1 MTSTALDRPAQSPSS
16 GPSLFSGKIPPS
28 VLIGALLLFAANIL
42 TAGLSVP
49 LWLDENFSATIAA
62 QPTFARLVD
71 WCLNELSGPLYY
83 SLLWAWEKIAGD
95 GNVALR
101 IPSIA
106 LSIAAPAFLLWKGH
120 PDRTTRT
127 LWALCIALW
136 QPGLGIATEAR
147 PYTLMLFLGC
157 VQAVSFLH
165 LMRAPTTRQAAI
177 WAGVSAL
184 AVLTHYHALVIS
196 GVQGLAYLLV
206 WRQTALR
213 TWPALL
219 VLAPMAAWMS
229 WHLQFVLHY
238 ANSGQTWYQV
248 LTWQQA
254 LVVPVFFCGSMATAA
269 ALVVLLPASLYARFA
284 RARAADAP
292 PIRLSPE
299 LVLTA
304 TGLIAT
310 LIVVAMGF
318 VRPSFSMRY
327 LLAYVGAV
335 SLLIPLVL
343 REVKPLLPVAPML
356 IVMLFI
362 GTAVPP
368 LVQNL
373 KAPQAD
379 HRYQFNFEQPSDW
392 IIAQT
397 PNDGHARRLVFL
409 WDNPTALL
417 GKPQKLAD
425 VGGFFFRRDHR
436 PVEVL
441 IPHYGLNAD
450 PYPAVLAL
458 TQGRADTAVIWAF
471 DKAVPNTS
479 ALRYAP
485 GVLQDKARWT
495 CRDFG
500 ADSIAVLA
508 CVPRR

>member
-1 MTSTALDRPAQSPSS
+1 MTSAALNRPAQSPSS
-16 GPSLFSGKIPPS
+16 GPSLFSGEIPRA
-28 VLIGALLLFAANIL
+28 VLVGALVLFVANIL
-42 TAGLSVP
+42 TASLRVP

-62 QPTFARLVD
+62 QPTFARLVN

-83 SLLWAWEKIAGD
+83 SLLWVWEKIAGD

-106 LSIAAPAFLLWKGH
+106 LSIAAPGFLLWKGH

-127 LWALCIALW
+127 LWALYIALW

-147 PYTLMLFLGC
+147 PYTLMLLLGC
-157 VQAVSFLH
+157 VQAVCFLH
-165 LMRAPTTRQAAI
+165 LMRAPTTRRAAI

-196 GVQGLAYLLV
+196 GVQGLAYLLI

-254 LVVPVFFCGSMATAA
+254 LFVPVFFCGSVATAA
-269 ALVVLLPASLYARFA
+269 ALVVLLPASLYARIA
-284 RARAADAP
+284 RARAGAQP
-292 PIRLSPE
+292 LRPSPE
-299 LVLTA
+299 VVLIA

-362 GTAVPP
+362 GTAMPP

-373 KAPQAD
+373 KAPEAD
-379 HRYQFNFEQPSDW
+379 HRYQFNFEQPSAW
-392 IIAQT
+392 IMAHG
-397 PNDGHARRLVFL
+397 PKDGRTRKLVFL

-417 GKPQKLAD
+417 GKPDKLAD
-425 VGGFFFRRDHR
+425 VGGFFFRREHR
-436 PVEVL
+436 PVAVL
-441 IPHYGLNAD
+441 IPHYALNAD

-458 TQGRADTAVIWAF
+458 TQGRADSAVIWAF

-479 ALRYAP
+479 ALRHPP
-485 GVLQDKARWT
+485 GVLQDKTRWT

-500 ADSIAVLA
+500 ADAITVLA
-508 CVPRR
+508 CVPRS

>member
-1 MTSTALDRPAQSPSS
+1 MTSAALDRPAQSPSS
-16 GPSLFSGKIPPS
+16 GPSLFSGEIPRA
-28 VLIGALLLFAANIL
+28 VLVGALVLLVANIL
-42 TAGLSVP
+42 TASLRVP

-101 IPSIA
+101 IPSIV

-127 LWALCIALW
+127 LWALCLALW

-147 PYTLMLFLGC
+147 PYTLMLLLGC
-157 VQAVSFLH
+157 VQAVCFLG
-165 LMRAPTTRQAAI
+165 LLRAPTTRRAAI

-196 GVQGLAYLLV
+196 GVQGLAYLLI

-219 VLAPMAAWMS
+219 VLTPMAAWMS

-254 LVVPVFFCGSMATAA
+254 LFVPVFFCGSVATAA
-269 ALVVLLPASLYARFA
+269 ALVVLLPASIYARIA
-284 RARAADAP
+284 RATAAEP
-292 PIRLSPE
+292 VRPSPE
-299 LVLTA
+299 LVLIA

-310 LIVVAMGF
+310 LIVVGMGF

-373 KAPQAD
+373 KAPEAD
-379 HRYQFNFEQPSDW
+379 HRYQFNFEQPSAW
-392 IIAQT
+392 IMAQ
-397 PNDGHARRLVFL
+397 GHTHRLVFL

-417 GKPQKLAD
+417 GKPDKLAE

-436 PVEVL
+436 SAEVL
-441 IPHYGLNAD
+441 IPHYALNAD

-485 GVLQDKARWT
+485 GVLLDKARWT

-508 CVPRR
+508 CVPRP

>member
-1 MTSTALDRPAQSPSS
+1 MTSAAPDRPASQSPTS
-16 GPSLFSGKIPPS
+16 GPSLFSGEIPRA
-28 VLIGALLLFAANIL
+28 VVIGALVLFAANIL

-101 IPSIA
+101 IPSIV

-127 LWALCIALW
+127 LWALCLALW

-147 PYTLMLFLGC
+147 PYTLMLLLGC
-157 VQAVSFLH
+157 VQAVCFLG
-165 LMRAPTTRQAAI
+165 LLRAPTTRRAAI

-196 GVQGLAYLLV
+196 GVQGLAYLLI

-219 VLAPMAAWMS
+219 VLTPMAAWMS
-229 WHLQFVLHY
+229 WHIQVVLHY

-254 LVVPVFFCGSMATAA
+254 LVVPVFFCGSVATAA
-269 ALVVLLPASLYARFA
+269 ALAVLLPASLYARFA
-284 RARAADAP
+284 RATAAQP
-292 PIRLSPE
+292 VRPSPE
-299 LVLTA
+299 LVLIA

-343 REVKPLLPVAPML
+343 REVKPLLPVAPVM

-362 GTAVPP
+362 GTAVPS

-373 KAPQAD
+373 KAPEAD
-379 HRYQFNFEQPSDW
+379 HRYAFNFEQPSAW
-392 IIAQT
+392 IMAHGQS
-397 PNDGHARRLVFL
+397 RKLVFL

-417 GKPQKLAD
+417 GKPDKLAE
-425 VGGFFFRRDHR
+425 VGGFFFRREHR

-441 IPHYGLNAD
+441 IPHYALNAD

-458 TQGRADTAVIWAF
+458 TQGRAGTAVIWAF

-508 CVPRR
+508 CVPRS